1 MTCDKC
7 GANTLVLGNKSNN
20 IGLNLCS
27 DCKRELNELKKLDY
41 EEYIYEIKKLGGKD
55 KTVIIDENKNFL
67 DKLKQIQKRS

>member
-1 MTCDKC
+1 
-7 GANTLVLGNKSNN
+7 
-20 IGLNLCS
+20 LNLCS